1 LKLELWLLILLIF
14 LLTVLLIVTR
24 MVHYTTAA
32 MIGAVLASI
41 ALITRGVP
49 GQEILTMVRLEPI
62 LVITAM
68 TVVAE
73 VIRGAGVFQFLA
85 VHFIRLTRGD
95 PKKLFV
101 LFCLLTA
108 GLSTV
113 LMSTV
118 VILII
123 GYLTILTCQALKL
136 KPHAFL
142 LGEMLAVGVGGAF
155 TLIGTSSNVIVA
167 NYAGFDFAY
176 YILQFAGLAIIVLIV
191 TLVAVFLIIRSQLV
205 TVDKEVFEL
214 VMDFDPWMMVPNRRL
229 FWVYAGLFGILIVA
243 FAIFPQVYVV
253 ALAGMMVFMIVS
265 HADPRTSLRDVEWTI
280 IFYIG
285 GLFILSG
292 ALEYVGILRVISEGI
307 LQASGG
313 QLIPAS
319 LMMLWVT
326 WLGAFVIG
334 GSPMT
339 TTFAPLAVEMAIVM
353 GWTIGIRDPL
363 FWGIGF
369 GASLGGTAS
378 PFGTVP
384 MLIVSMTNFKNSKM
398 SIRAFLIIGI
408 LVNIISIV
416 LCSLYI
422 LLLVPLI

>member
-1 LKLELWLLILLIF
+1 MKLELWQLILLIF

-24 MVHYTTAA
+24 VVHYTTAA
-32 MIGAVLASI
+32 LIGVALASI

-49 GQEILTMVRLEPI
+49 GQEILSMVRLEPI
-62 LVITAM
+62 LVITSM

-85 VHFIRLTRGD
+85 IHFIRLTKGD

-101 LFCLLTA
+101 VYCLLA
-108 GLSTV
+108 ASLSTV
-113 LMSTV
+113 LMGTV
-118 VILII
+118 VILIM
-123 GYLTILTCQALKL
+123 GYLTILTSQALKI

-142 LGEMLAVGVGGAF
+142 LGEMLAVGAGGAF

-167 NYAGFDFAY
+167 SFAGFDFVY
-176 YILQFAGLAIIVLIV
+176 YILQFGGLALIVLIV
-191 TLVAVFLIIRSQLV
+191 TVIAVFLIIRSQLV
-205 TVDKEVFEL
+205 TGDKDAFEL
-214 VMDFDPWMMVPNRRL
+214 VMDFDPWIMVPNRRL
-229 FWVYAGLFGILIVA
+229 FWVYVGLFSILIVA
-243 FAIFPQVYVV
+243 FVQFSQVYVV
-253 ALAGMMVFMIVS
+253 AVAGMVVFMIVS
-265 HADPRTSLRDVEWTI
+265 QADPRTSLRNVEWNI

-292 ALEYVGILRVISEGI
+292 ALEYVGILRVISEWI

-313 QLIPAS
+313 QLMPAS
-319 LMMLWVT
+319 LMLLWVT
-326 WLGAFVIG
+326 WFGAFVIG
-334 GSPMT
+334 GSSMA
-339 TTFAPLAVEMAIVM
+339 TTFGPLAVEMATAM
-353 GWTIGIRDPL
+353 GWTIGIWDPL

-384 MLIVSMTNFKNSKM
+384 LLFISLTTFKNSKM

-408 LVNIISIV
+408 LVNIIQIV

-422 LLLVPLI
+422 LLIVPLI